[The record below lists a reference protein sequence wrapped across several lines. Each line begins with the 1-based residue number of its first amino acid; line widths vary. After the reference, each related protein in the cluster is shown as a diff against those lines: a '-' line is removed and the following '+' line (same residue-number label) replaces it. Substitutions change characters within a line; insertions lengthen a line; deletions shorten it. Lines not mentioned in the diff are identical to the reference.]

1 MAGAEKYPQAEW
13 VSVSDDSSRQHLVGL
28 TPFFVY
34 RRGTGK
40 FMSLEKLNTGQKA
53 LQINLD
59 AKKYGTFAEIG
70 AGQEVARWFFQV
82 GKASGTVAKTIS
94 AYDMAVS
101 DAIYGVADRYVS
113 RKRLQSMLDLEYNL
127 LVQRLDQARGNKCT
141 FFAYADTVTTK
152 HISKAGED
160 GGQGWLGVKFQTV
173 PQAEPSTI
181 IIHARMLDWET
192 QRQQEAIGVLGV
204 NLIHGAFYRSNDPIG
219 LIGSLLDNLSNQRIE
234 VDMIKFSGPA
244 FFKVDNRLM
253 ALQLVEQWL
262 TEATMFTAS
271 GETVIPSELL
281 YKKPVLLERGSF
293 RPLTNPMLDMMERAQ
308 EMFVQEPALAGEAP
322 VTMFEMTLRQL
333 QIGNSIDHRDF
344 LDRVDTLGALGKP
357 VLISNF
363 LRYHRLVTY
372 LSRHTQK
379 PIGLPIGLVRLR
391 DVLDEKFYTDLPGG
405 LMESLG
411 QLFKNGAK
419 LYVYPSLDKK
429 TGKLT
434 TAENLEV
441 PQHLRHLYG
450 HLLENKF
457 VVNINNFNA
466 DALKIYSGEVLAKI
480 HSGDESLAKLIP
492 PAIFEV
498 IKAKKLFG
506 WGQKPAA

>member
-1 MAGAEKYPQAEW
+1 MPRREKW
-13 VSVSDDSSRQHLVGL
+13 KHILCWTWDNFCVSS
-28 TPFFVY
+28 P
-34 RRGTGK
+34 RGKT
-40 FMSLEKLNTGQKA
+40 MSKDKLNTGQKA

-70 AGQEVARWFFQV
+70 AGQEVARWFFHV

-101 DAIYGVADRYVS
+101 DAIYGPSDRYVS
-113 RKRLQSMLDLEYNL
+113 RMRLQAMLDREFDL
-127 LVQRLDQARGNKCT
+127 LIERLDKSIGDRRT
-141 FFAYADTVTTK
+141 FFAFANTVATK
-152 HISKAGED
+152 NLSKTGEE
-160 GGQGWLGVKFQTV
+160 GGHGWLGIKFQTI
-173 PQAEPSTI
+173 PRSDPSTI
-181 IIHARMLDWET
+181 IIHVRMLDWET
-192 QRQQEAIGVLGV
+192 PRQQEAVGILGV
-204 NLIHGAFYRSNDPIG
+204 NLIHAAFYQHIEPER
-219 LIGSLLDNLSNQRIE
+219 LIGSLLDGLTSQRVE

-244 FFKVDNRLM
+244 FTGVDNRLM

-262 TEATMFTAS
+262 TEAALFTAD
-271 GETVIPSELL
+271 GETVIPGELL

-308 EMFVQEPALAGEAP
+308 ELFTREPALQGEPP
-322 VTMFEMTLRQL
+322 VAMFEMTLRNL
-333 QIGNSIDHRDF
+333 QVGDAIDHRDF

-391 DVLDEKFYTDLPGG
+391 DVLDEKFYTDLAGG

-429 TGKLT
+429 TERLT
-434 TAENLEV
+434 TIENLDV
-441 PQHLRHLYG
+441 APHLRHLYA
-450 HLLENKF
+450 HLVENKF
-457 VVNINNFNA
+457 IGNITDYNA

-480 HSGDESLAKLIP
+480 HSGDESLARLIP
-492 PAIFEV
+492 PPIFEV
-498 IKAKKLFG
+498 IKAKNLFG
-506 WGQKPAA
+506 WRQKTASGRS

>member
-1 MAGAEKYPQAEW
+1 
-13 VSVSDDSSRQHLVGL
+13 
-28 TPFFVY
+28 
-34 RRGTGK
+34 
-40 FMSLEKLNTGQKA
+40 MSKEKLNTGQKA

-70 AGQEVARWFFQV
+70 AGQEVARWFFHV

-94 AYDMAVS
+94 AYDMAIS
-101 DAIYGVADRYVS
+101 DAIYGAAERYVS
-113 RKRLQSMLDLEYNL
+113 RARLQSMLDHEFDL
-127 LVQRLDQARGNKCT
+127 LLRRLDKTRGDKCT
-141 FFAYADTVTTK
+141 FFAFANTVATK
-152 HISKAGED
+152 QGLRPGMEE
-160 GGQGWLGVKFQTV
+160 GQGWLGIKFQV
-173 PQAEPSTI
+173 HPHGDPSTI
-181 IIHARMLDWET
+181 IIHARLLDWET
-192 QRQQEAIGVLGV
+192 PRQQEAVGITGV
-204 NLIHGAFYRSNDPIG
+204 NLIHGAFYQNDDPAA
-219 LIGSLLDNLSNQRIE
+219 LIGTLLDGLSSQRVE

-244 FFKVDNRLM
+244 FTGVDNRLM
-253 ALQLVEQWL
+253 AMQLVEQGIA
-262 TEATMFTAS
+262 EAAMFTAG
-271 GETVIPSELL
+271 GETVIPGEIL

-293 RPLTNPMLDMMERAQ
+293 RPLTNPMLDMMERAL
-308 EMFVQEPALAGEAP
+308 EKFVQEPALQGDKP
-322 VTMFEMTLRQL
+322 VVMFEMTLRQL
-333 QIGNSIDHRDF
+333 QVENAIDHRDF

-372 LSRHTQK
+372 LSRQTQR

-434 TAENLEV
+434 TVENLDVV
-441 PQHLRHLYG
+441 PHLRHLYA
-450 HLLENKF
+450 HLVENKF
-457 VVNINNFNA
+457 IESISSFNA
-466 DALKIYSGEVLAKI
+466 NSLKIYSSEVLAKI
-480 HSGDESLAKLIP
+480 HSGDEALAQLIP
-492 PAIFEV
+492 PQIFEV

-506 WGQKPAA
+506 WGQKATPAEIAKVAVAPQ